1 MVLQETTDR
10 MLIKSLS
17 GKPDTSKGS
26 LPEDEIPT
34 CRGNVRTDHN
44 DLSTVHGD
52 DFLVPIC
59 GAVKKGHGSSS
70 AHGGEAHGH
79 STGQTIL
86 LIVPIFLVF
95 GCGTSYFLRRYVP
108 FLPYTCVIFVEG
120 FFMAVGKEMF
130 KSSSYF
136 VSWKSLSVAYGM
148 FSNADPHLILYIFL
162 PVLIFGESMSLNAN
176 MVANC
181 FPQCMLLAGP
191 GVLMGTILTGTA
203 AKFILPYEWDWATSL
218 LLGCILAA
226 TDPVAVVSI
235 FKSLGV
241 SPRLTMLISGE
252 SLLNDGVALVMFQLF
267 IEMSQGVTPSAMGIA
282 KFFAWMTTI
291 GPAFGM
297 GLGLC
302 GVSAL
307 GHCSEHGKLE
317 AGVHGDAM
325 IQVIITFACA
335 YLAFFIAESELHTSG
350 VLSLVCCGMCMACY
364 AWPRFNSRETVR
376 DIWHIVDYVGNTLI
390 FMLAGMILGDI
401 VAARSHVITPLDL
414 VYLLVIYVLSMVIRG
429 IMMSTLWYPLNVAG
443 EPISVEEA
451 TVMCWAGIRGAVG
464 LLMAVV
470 ADQSP
475 GITEE
480 TGTRILFYVG
490 GMAALSLLAN
500 GTLTP
505 FVLRLCGFRDTTKEQ
520 RVMLLEIRDRLAAK
534 TRVQL
539 DGVIADETKPFL
551 FDSAKVSELPGMV
564 QMLTA
569 EMTTSSMNIKAM
581 SKMGR
586 ATTSGFNE
594 KVITYLRD
602 TTRNIVKSVYW
613 RMIEEGL
620 LPRSSTVT
628 QVVMNSSDIDA
639 MSTNIDLNAFQSLKR
654 RLKLGTWMDAETW
667 DNRFTIA
674 SICTRPTVTQYF
686 LRRPTFSTYCSR
698 CVLAC
703 LAFIHAHEEAIEK
716 IAEYW
721 GMKTPEEEQ
730 IYDEVESE
738 ILKAKAFLEEMPQDL
753 VATVK
758 TKLMA
763 SKLLQSQIT
772 EIRSLAET
780 GMITEENAEQLLETV
795 AEDLHRNWHGWEGG
809 WEESWN

>member
-1 MVLQETTDR
+1 
-10 MLIKSLS
+10 
-17 GKPDTSKGS
+17 
-26 LPEDEIPT
+26 
-34 CRGNVRTDHN
+34 
-44 DLSTVHGD
+44 
-52 DFLVPIC
+52 
-59 GAVKKGHGSSS
+59 
-70 AHGGEAHGH
+70 
-79 STGQTIL
+79 
-86 LIVPIFLVF
+86 
-95 GCGTSYFLRRYVP
+95 
-108 FLPYTCVIFVEG
+108 
-120 FFMAVGKEMF
+120 
-130 KSSSYF
+130 
-136 VSWKSLSVAYGM
+136 
-148 FSNADPHLILYIFL
+148 
-162 PVLIFGESMSLNAN
+162 
-176 MVANC
+176 
-181 FPQCMLLAGP
+181 
-191 GVLMGTILTGTA
+191 
-203 AKFILPYEWDWATSL
+203 
-218 LLGCILAA
+218 
-226 TDPVAVVSI
+226 
-235 FKSLGV
+235 
-241 SPRLTMLISGE
+241 
-252 SLLNDGVALVMFQLF
+252 
-267 IEMSQGVTPSAMGIA
+267 
-282 KFFAWMTTI
+282 
-291 GPAFGM
+291 
-297 GLGLC
+297 
-302 GVSAL
+302 
-307 GHCSEHGKLE
+307 
-317 AGVHGDAM
+317 
-325 IQVIITFACA
+325 
-335 YLAFFIAESELHTSG
+335 
-350 VLSLVCCGMCMACY
+350 
-364 AWPRFNSRETVR
+364 
-376 DIWHIVDYVGNTLI
+376 
-390 FMLAGMILGDI
+390 
-401 VAARSHVITPLDL
+401 
-414 VYLLVIYVLSMVIRG
+414 
-429 IMMSTLWYPLNVAG
+429 
-443 EPISVEEA
+443 
-451 TVMCWAGIRGAVG
+451 
-464 LLMAVV
+464 
-470 ADQSP
+470 
-475 GITEE
+475 
-480 TGTRILFYVG
+480 
-490 GMAALSLLAN
+490 
-500 GTLTP
+500 
-505 FVLRLCGFRDTTKEQ
+505 
-520 RVMLLEIRDRLAAK
+520 
-534 TRVQL
+534 
-539 DGVIADETKPFL
+539 VIADETKPFL

-586 ATTSGFNE
+586 GTTFGFNE